1 MKITDSKIKLTK
13 LTLKWAMLGYG
24 AHWIFEVKL
33 LTQNKSKDWATK
45 F

>member
-1 MKITDSKIKLTK
+1 
-13 LTLKWAMLGYG
+13 MLGYG

-33 LTQNKSKDWATK
+33 LTQNKGKEWATK